1 VTQWARTMQ
10 KAQLEDER
18 GHVGSNRS
26 DEMRGLVGDLFA
38 YVKHQTLSPLTGFF
52 RAILVGVVGS
62 VLVATG
68 FAFLV
73 VGLLRLLQDETGTT
87 FQGHLSWLPYLLT
100 LVAASILVG
109 ISIPMVLRAGEA
121 KRASERRKG

>member
-1 VTQWARTMQ
+1 MS
-10 KAQLEDER
+10 KSAQLEGEKSA
-18 GHVGSNRS
+18 VGSNRS
-26 DEMRGLVGDLFA
+26 DEMRGIVRDLFA
-38 YVKHQTLSPLTGFF
+38 YAKHETLSPLTGFF

-68 FAFLV
+68 FGFLV

-109 ISIPMVLRAGEA
+109 ISVPMVVRAGEA
-121 KRASERRKG
+121 KRASEKRKG